1 MTNSTTAKAMPTGYA
16 ISVEISKPSSERSK
30 YVKLTADI
38 NDAGSA
44 VISEPKRYLPFL
56 SRYAVDTQSAI
67 IASVWLLHEKYRQT
81 IWNPSSLT
89 IANHVSPPPITN
101 SGIVMSSRLRI
112 IFWSSLSVS
121 AKTSLALQGA

>member
-1 MTNSTTAKAMPTGYA
+1 MTAKAMPTGYA
-16 ISVEISKPSSERSK
+16 ISVEISKPSSEQSK

-67 IASVWLLHEKYRQT
+67 IASVWLLHEK
-81 IWNPSSLT
+81 
-89 IANHVSPPPITN
+89 
-101 SGIVMSSRLRI
+101 
-112 IFWSSLSVS
+112 
-121 AKTSLALQGA
+121 